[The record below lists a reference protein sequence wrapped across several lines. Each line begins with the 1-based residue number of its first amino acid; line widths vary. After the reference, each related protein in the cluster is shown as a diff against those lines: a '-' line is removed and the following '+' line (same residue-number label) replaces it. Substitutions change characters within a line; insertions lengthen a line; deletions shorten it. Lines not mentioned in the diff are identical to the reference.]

1 MNRHTPRR
9 RSRALAAT
17 AALAAG
23 ALLAACSSS
32 AGDSAGSSAGTGGK
46 AKAPAS
52 LVAAWPSDISTMDPG
67 NVNTDQDKELAM
79 NVYQNLVGYKTSAEG
94 GHAVSDGLAASPELA
109 TAWTVADD
117 TVTFTLRSDVK
128 FHPSGNPLTSADVVW
143 SLQRALKLNGAVELN
158 NSGVFS
164 ADQIT
169 APDATHVAVR
179 YQDADGKPVK
189 ASEVNIATLRT
200 CWYGIV
206 DSKAAL
212 THATSADPI
221 AADWLKSNVAG
232 TGPYYVAS
240 RQAGQSLDLAAVPGV
255 AVDAPKFAS
264 VKLRV
269 VNDGNVAALLRGGSV
284 NVAQYGLSPR
294 DTKSLASAGFH
305 VEHADTSSYLYLHMA
320 ADAGPFTDPLVRRAV
335 AQALPYDALVKNVYY
350 GQAERADSYV
360 AHNAAGYS
368 PAWKEYG
375 DPAKA
380 KSLMEQAGNPKI
392 DTKLRYPS
400 ENTDFA
406 TAAQLIKSALA
417 PLGIDVT
424 LQPQT
429 SAALITAIIGRATA
443 KQAGDPGDGMVLF
456 TLSTYVE
463 DAKTPVKLWSVTGGV
478 VNFARTSNQEI
489 DQLQNRYAMAPPSAE
504 RAQAYQRIQQLAA
517 EDASFV
523 PLVLTGRTLVTAAG
537 VGGLTFTP
545 EPVTLYWTL
554 EPAK

>member
-1 MNRHTPRR
+1 MTRHLPR
-9 RSRALAAT
+9 RSRHLVAAS
-17 AALAAG
+17 ALAAG
-23 ALLAACSSS
+23 TVLAACSAPADGGGRS
-32 AGDSAGSSAGTGGK
+32 GT
-46 AKAPAS
+46 KAPAS

-79 NVYQNLVGYKTSAEG
+79 NVYQNLVGYKTSAQG

-109 TAWTVADD
+109 TSWSVAGD
-117 TVTFTLRSDVK
+117 TVTFTLRSGVK
-128 FHPSGNPLTSADVVW
+128 FHPSGNPVTSADVVW

-158 NSGVFS
+158 NSGVFA

-169 APDATHVAVR
+169 APDATHVAIR
-179 YQDADGKPVK
+179 YRDGDGKPAK

-206 DSKAAL
+206 DSKAARA
-212 THATSADPI
+212 HATPADPI

-240 RQAGQSLDLAAVPGV
+240 RQSGQSLDLAAVPGAV
-255 AVDAPKFAS
+255 VDAPKFSS

-294 DTKSLASAGFH
+294 DTKSLGSAGFH
-305 VEHADTSSYLYLHMA
+305 AEHADTSSYLYLQLA
-320 ADAGPFTDPLVRRAV
+320 SDAGPFKDPLVRRAV

-360 AHNAAGYS
+360 AKNAAGYA
-368 PAWKEYG
+368 PAWKDYG
-375 DPAKA
+375 DPAAARK
-380 KSLMEQAGNPKI
+380 LMEQAGSPRI
-392 DTKLRYPS
+392 STKLRYPS

-406 TAAQLIKSALA
+406 TAAQLIKSSLA

-443 KQAGDPGDGMVLF
+443 EQAGSPGDGMVLF

-478 VNFARTSNQEI
+478 VNFARTSDPEI
-489 DQLQNRYAMAPPSAE
+489 DRLQSRYAMAAPSAE
-504 RAQAYQRIQQLAA
+504 RTQAYRQIQQLAA
-517 EDASFV
+517 QDAAFV
-523 PLVLTGRTLVTAAG
+523 PLVLTGRTLVTSAG
-537 VGGLTFTP
+537 VSGLTFTP